1 MVLKFRSVILFTRSP
16 LGTFD
21 FCFAYFCFFPDR
33 WRRQTRLRQVG
44 AAGGLRGDVYY
55 FAPCGKKL
63 RTYPEVTRVS
73 SNMFKF
79 VCSASIFVS

>member
-1 MVLKFRSVILFTRSP
+1 MFWIH
-16 LGTFD
+16 
-21 FCFAYFCFFPDR
+21 R

-44 AAGGLRGDVYY
+44 AAGSLRGDVYY

-73 SNMFKF
+73 VKIVDF
-79 VCSASIFVS
+79 VGNAANVFIGHAIVPY

>member
-1 MVLKFRSVILFTRSP
+1 MLQFNLINRLFINCLEHIDIQASFDIINHNYVLV
-16 LGTFD
+16 
-21 FCFAYFCFFPDR
+21 CR

-44 AAGGLRGDVYY
+44 ASGGLRGDVYY

-73 SNMFKF
+73 MGIITTLP
-79 VCSASIFVS
+79 VIT